1 MSNEV
6 DNINDLILPALP
18 KRTLPAISELV
29 STLNIP
35 SNILAQ
41 KEEIEAAWSALSRE
55 LKIIPIDLRNELIAK
70 MCVAVSVGLFDG
82 ALNYIWNAAIL
93 QLRQKIR
100 NFGLAVVSDIIR
112 KDFEENHLLELQ
124 DSQLLELCL
133 KLNIIDEDG
142 YFFLDQCRS
151 MRNNFSAAHP
161 AKGTIND
168 REFIMF
174 LNRCVRYA
182 LAESGSLKGI
192 NIGKFISAIKGTRFK
207 QQQLDFWKERLLQ
220 THDAQRQLVIG
231 MVHGIYCDSAV
242 AEQNRLN
249 SLDICCA
256 LRDNLSNSVK
266 LILINN
272 HTEYVAKGLTEKHT
286 ASSQFFEKL
295 GLLSLLNQSEQ
306 HSIFYRAVER
316 LWNIHNNINNFYNEP
331 PFAEYLLELSKQIAI
346 PETVQ
351 ENLVK
356 VIACCTVGNG
366 YGVSNAAVT
375 YYHQIIQS
383 FSPKEIAILVRLAT
397 DSNSILF
404 HRLKNDSRAQ
414 KRLKA
419 ALLLIDPNSVPKISK
434 NEYDK
439 LIR

>member
-100 NFGLAVVSDIIR
+100 NFGLAVVADIIR

-316 LWNIHNNINNFYNEP
+316 LWNIHNNINNFTTNR
-331 PFAEYLLELSKQIAI
+331 LLQNI
-346 PETVQ
+346 
-351 ENLVK
+351 
-356 VIACCTVGNG
+356 
-366 YGVSNAAVT
+366 
-375 YYHQIIQS
+375 
-383 FSPKEIAILVRLAT
+383 F
-397 DSNSILF
+397 
-404 HRLKNDSRAQ
+404 
-414 KRLKA
+414 
-419 ALLLIDPNSVPKISK
+419 
-434 NEYDK
+434 
-439 LIR
+439 